1 MTYWKLLLL
10 QKVSEHPLPNS
21 YFILHIFSKGHDY
34 TAIFC
39 NVSIHPQ
46 TQKPVNTRSFKK
58 THFSA
63 ILNMNGF
70 HCIVHTCDIGVL
82 PRIMKTYRSDKFR
95 IVKEHASLFSDKS
108 FLCQCTYSFT
118 LLIFIYVTLYNK
130 GT

>member
-1 MTYWKLLLL
+1 MITQQSFAMSLYTLRPRNLLTQDLL
-10 QKVSEHPLPNS
+10 
-21 YFILHIFSKGHDY
+21 
-34 TAIFC
+34 
-39 NVSIHPQ
+39 
-46 TQKPVNTRSFKK
+46 KK
-58 THFSA
+58 TSLSA

-108 FLCQCTYSFT
+108 FLCQCTYTFT